1 MAWSPII
8 IIIIIKQSV
17 ARSQPVLRVRGKDL
31 FGRKTNIESCYQFVI
46 KNFHTLVN
54 MNRSS
59 AKYIAKRLFPIYFPI
74 FPFLFSIYCSGE
86 IETHNQGS
94 YK

>member
-1 MAWSPII
+1 
-8 IIIIIKQSV
+8 
-17 ARSQPVLRVRGKDL
+17 
-31 FGRKTNIESCYQFVI
+31 
-46 KNFHTLVN
+46 

-94 YK
+94 YKERGGGKESLFLFVILENSHPSDTKSNSQGWAIFKALGDKCSVKSIPNVG